1 MGISGGNIELL
12 IKLRADG
19 YFRGQNA
26 VMEIGAQQLSNN
38 FLSKPDGLGRLAEAF
53 GITETLSLPP
63 PIPTTV
69 VNGLE
74 LLPPTAPMAREFW
87 QWLGF
92 KYAAIDIDGS
102 PGSLPLDL
110 NFDSVPPDAMG
121 QYNLVTNFGTTEHVA
136 NQLNAFKMIHDLT
149 AVGGLMIHEVPFQGM
164 FNHGLVNYNCKFF
177 WMLARSNGYKF
188 LYTNITH
195 SQPFNV
201 PDNIVDFVTAN
212 NPAVDPRL
220 RGYKAPDAGI
230 SAILEKTYDIPFV
243 APLDVPTGTQV
254 ENKSLRDR
262 YWTVFDQEAFERLKK
277 EPGGLARSRR
287 PARRLFRFFRRALR
301 NWDSKRAAK

>member
-1 MGISGGNIELL
+1 MGIGGSTIDLL

-26 VMEIGAQQLSNN
+26 IMEIGAQQLANT
-38 FLSKPDGLGRLAEAF
+38 FLSKPDGLAPIAKAF
-53 GITETLSLPP
+53 GIGEPLSLPP

-69 VNGLE
+69 VNGLQ

-136 NQLNAFKMIHDLT
+136 NQLNAFKIIHDLT
-149 AVGGLMIHEVPFQGM
+149 AVGGLMLHELPFQGM
-164 FNHGLVNYNCKFF
+164 FNHGLVNYNYKFF

-188 LYTNITH
+188 LQTNITY
-195 SQPFNV
+195 SQPYSV
-201 PDNIVDFVTAN
+201 PDNIVDFVTDN
-212 NPAVDPRL
+212 NPAANPTL
-220 RGYKAPDAGI
+220 RDYKAPDAGI
-230 SAILEKTYDIPFV
+230 SVILKKAYDIPFV

-254 ENKSLRDR
+254 ENETLRER
-262 YWTVFDQEAFERLKK
+262 YWTVFDQEAFDRLKD
-277 EPGGLARSRR
+277 GQDGLAPVRR
-287 PARRLFRFFRRALR
+287 PARRLFRFFRRIAR
-301 NWDSKRAAK
+301 YPDSRP